1 MTGNLVSAEK
11 RNDMIL
17 IILVSIKFVICVCF
31 GEINLTLEI
40 RTT

>member
-1 MTGNLVSAEK
+1 MTENLVSAEK

-17 IILVSIKFVICVCF
+17 IILVICVCF